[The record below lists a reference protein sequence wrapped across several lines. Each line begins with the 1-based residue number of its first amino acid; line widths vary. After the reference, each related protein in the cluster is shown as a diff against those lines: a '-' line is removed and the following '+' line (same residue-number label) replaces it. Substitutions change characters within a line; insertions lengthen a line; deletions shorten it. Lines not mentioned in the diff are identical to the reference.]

1 MGFFVFGLFS
11 GGYKVV
17 AVPLGISH
25 DFLIFWSGVCRS
37 VCDKLT
43 LPGLYSYIEFHR
55 YIIFYSILHTLKHS
69 VYVFISI
76 VIIIISILDK
86 NFLLFCF

>member
-25 DFLIFWSGVCRS
+25 DFAFFVVPVMPFLPARRGCGVRGVATGVAS
-37 VCDKLT
+37 AIKEVGDRLFSS
-43 LPGLYSYIEFHR
+43 LYLCSYF
-55 YIIFYSILHTLKHS
+55 S
-69 VYVFISI
+69 
-76 VIIIISILDK
+76 
-86 NFLLFCF
+86 NFT